1 MIREENTRK
10 RLFII
15 SVIVCFVTIL
25 IYEMLT
31 PMLMDDMSYGKQVQE
46 AGSFF
51 GLFAQEHHQY
61 MTWTGR
67 SVAHLMLRIFMYI
80 DMHTFGGRVF
90 FNIAAAAVFTVLTL
104 LIYLNANSNIRYDVY
119 TYLLGVLLIWLFAVS
134 FGETI
139 LWETGTCNY
148 LFTTT
153 IVMAMVTLYRNGYKK
168 CMAEGGED
176 KSKKIAS
183 CMGMFLLGVV
193 SGWCNE
199 NTSGGLLLLM
209 IIVAVYYKKLYAFA
223 ISAMAGTAVGLGFM
237 VLAPGNAIRS
247 QYMEE
252 AHTGLLG
259 MAARFLKITLVL
271 KEEFM
276 VLLIIIAVLFLL
288 LKLQGKVFKD
298 LKAMILF
305 VFIFFATS
313 YSLILTVT
321 PQERAFFGA
330 GIFLIVAIVQGYC
343 RISTGEAANTVAD
356 GNADKSEKTVL
367 LQTVKYGT
375 VVAMA
380 IYMLFTYIESGANLA
395 RIYRE
400 EQNRYSYLEEQ
411 AAAGAED
418 AEIPMLSDQFYTKYT
433 SAYTCDVSDDWTN
446 WNNMMI
452 AEYYGFKTVLG
463 VDPDTEE

>member
-1 MIREENTRK
+1 
-10 RLFII
+10 
-15 SVIVCFVTIL
+15 
-25 IYEMLT
+25 
-31 PMLMDDMSYGKQVQE
+31 
-46 AGSFF
+46 
-51 GLFAQEHHQY
+51 
-61 MTWTGR
+61 
-67 SVAHLMLRIFMYI
+67 
-80 DMHTFGGRVF
+80 
-90 FNIAAAAVFTVLTL
+90 
-104 LIYLNANSNIRYDVY
+104 
-119 TYLLGVLLIWLFAVS
+119 
-134 FGETI
+134 
-139 LWETGTCNY
+139 
-148 LFTTT
+148 
-153 IVMAMVTLYRNGYKK
+153 
-168 CMAEGGED
+168 
-176 KSKKIAS
+176 
-183 CMGMFLLGVV
+183 
-193 SGWCNE
+193 
-199 NTSGGLLLLM
+199 
-209 IIVAVYYKKLYAFA
+209 
-223 ISAMAGTAVGLGFM
+223 M

-259 MAARFLKITLVL
+259 MAARFLKITLVH
-271 KEEFM
+271 KKEFM
-276 VLLIIIAVLFLL
+276 VLLIIVAVLFLL
-288 LKLQGKVFKD
+288 LKLQGKGFKD
-298 LKAMILF
+298 FKEMILF

-343 RISTGEAANTVAD
+343 RIGTGEAEA
-356 GNADKSEKTVL
+356 SEKTVL
-367 LQTVKYGT
+367 LQTIKYGT